1 MANLPDEERKQYE
14 RYLDNLHYQASIAET
29 LKFEAE
35 EKVREI
41 ERITIARMMKQNGEP
56 ITKIIQYTGL
66 SSSEIED
73 L

>member
-35 EKVREI
+35 EKVRKI